1 MDPITEGL
9 KKELQITELD
19 APLGSIFFL
28 TKTDIVGEFVSE
40 LSGYSSP

>member
-19 APLGSIFFL
+19 APLGSDVGVSIFF
-28 TKTDIVGEFVSE
+28 S
-40 LSGYSSP
+40 